1 MLKHV
6 ILIMMISQCF
16 LGDRCLKPYVIATP
30 EITCTKRTLEDEC
43 VIMASDGLWDV
54 LTNEEVCEIAR
65 RCILAKRT
73 TSPFSTDVN
82 SPLLGQD
89 LQSATAAA
97 LLTKIALARGSTDNI
112 SVLVINLSSNLTLD
126 TPPQGRNTKVEHN

>member
-1 MLKHV
+1 MRSIHWFSNCEDIFDV
-6 ILIMMISQCF
+6 FS
-16 LGDRCLKPYVIATP
+16 GDRCLKPYVIATP

-43 VIMASDGLWDV
+43 IIMATDGLWDV

-65 RCILAKRT
+65 KCVLAKRT
-73 TSPFSTDVN
+73 TSPFSADVN

-89 LQSATAAA
+89 LQSAAAAA

-112 SVLVINLSSNLTLD
+112 SVLVIKLSSNLTPD
-126 TPPQGRNTKVEHN
+126 APSQGGKSN